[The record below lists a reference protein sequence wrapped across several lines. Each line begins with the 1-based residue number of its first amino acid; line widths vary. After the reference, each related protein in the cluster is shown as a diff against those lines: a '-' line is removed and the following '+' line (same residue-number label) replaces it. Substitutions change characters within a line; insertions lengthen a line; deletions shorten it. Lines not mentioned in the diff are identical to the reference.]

1 MIELF
6 NHIRKLPL
14 HLFGSTEQP
23 RRFLSKGAHSGL
35 RRLLATESHLE
46 VIKMLFVLP

>member
-6 NHIRKLPL
+6 NNIRKLPL

-23 RRFLSKGAHSGL
+23 RRFLSKGALSGP

-46 VIKMLFVLP
+46 AIEMLFVLP